1 MCLLLFSCIRK
12 NIICELP
19 EIKFRDQRQAT
30 SIFSEQLPHVNIS
43 SKQRWRHLASQFNG
57 RRKGPIFRAEDQTFS
72 WDKSYNANTI
82 YCKIY
87 RKKSVTISKK

>member
-1 MCLLLFSCIRK
+1 MLIVGKSRNCLHLFIRERMMCSLLFSCIRK

-57 RRKGPIFRAEDQTFS
+57 RRKGA
-72 WDKSYNANTI
+72 
-82 YCKIY
+82 
-87 RKKSVTISKK
+87 